1 MPLNELPLVDRR
13 EVPEALVGQV
23 ERLESLGADTTFHR
37 YVAHSPAAAGF
48 YWNDFYAKLF
58 FGGVL
63 PVRTKEVVRLALAS
77 LSGCTFCRQ
86 GDVDSARQQG
96 LTDEQIDGVLALDS
110 RGLPADEQAAF
121 DLAVRLS
128 PFAED
133 QPLSDQDW
141 LRLRTHFTD
150 EQVAEL
156 LIVTSVL
163 AGVGRMLSIAGF
175 IPRTCEVPAS
185 GSSA

>member
-1 MPLNELPLVDRR
+1 MQLHELPLVDRG
-13 EVPEALVGQV
+13 EVPEALVAQV

-37 YVAHSPAAAGF
+37 YIAHSPAAADF
-48 YWNDFYAKLF
+48 YWNDFYARFF

-86 GDVDSARQQG
+86 GDVDSAQQRG
-96 LTDEQIDGVLALDS
+96 LTVEQIEGVLAMDS
-110 RGLPADEQAAF
+110 SALPADEQAAF

-128 PFAED
+128 PFAEG
-133 QPLSDQDW
+133 QPLSSHDW
-141 LRLRTHFTD
+141 VRLRAHFTD

-163 AGVGRMLSIAGF
+163 AGVGRMLSVAGF
-175 IPRTCEVPAS
+175 IPRNCEVPES
-185 GSSA
+185 GSRP